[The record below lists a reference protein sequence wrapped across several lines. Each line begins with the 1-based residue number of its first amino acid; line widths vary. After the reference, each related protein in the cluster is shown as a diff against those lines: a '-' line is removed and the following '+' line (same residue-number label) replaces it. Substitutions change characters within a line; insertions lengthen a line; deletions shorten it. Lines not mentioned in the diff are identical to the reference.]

1 MFAFLRVKVSI
12 AITPIM
18 SKTTIVHPTIVNIN
32 MNRCCWVFFIVV
44 GSSVV
49 IGGSIV
55 VVVGSVVIGGSIGVV
70 GGSVVIGC
78 SIVVV
83 GGSVVIGGS
92 IGVVGGCVVVVM
104 GTVVV
109 VLGSA
114 NKYLFI

>member
-1 MFAFLRVKVSI
+1 
-12 AITPIM
+12 M

-32 MNRCCWVFFIVV
+32 MNRCCWVFSIVV
-44 GSSVV
+44 GS
-49 IGGSIV
+49 
-55 VVVGSVVIGGSIGVV
+55 
-70 GGSVVIGC
+70 
-78 SIVVV
+78 
-83 GGSVVIGGS
+83 SVVIGGS